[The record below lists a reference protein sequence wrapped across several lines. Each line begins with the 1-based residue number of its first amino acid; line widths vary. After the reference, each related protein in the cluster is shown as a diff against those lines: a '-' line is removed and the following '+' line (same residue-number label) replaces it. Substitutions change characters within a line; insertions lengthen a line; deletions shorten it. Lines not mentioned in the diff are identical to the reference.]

1 MYKRQVFSRYSGHVT
16 GVIAGVSEYN
26 KKPEQ
31 GGYIYQIF
39 SRSSQIEAM
48 EWLHKNVFTNQK
60 WLIPNN
66 IIKNIYPTGQTET
79 ILKLQNRQL
88 FSLLNSSKLQR
99 MMNAEVTE
107 KEFYA
112 ATDMIV
118 DLRKGIFSETDNSRN
133 VGIFRRNL
141 QKSFIERMRVIMNT
155 EEIKN
160 SDLFSIVRGELVVL
174 KNKMTIIINRNLNKI
189 TKYHYKDCIVR
200 INDILNPKK

>member
-1 MYKRQVFSRYSGHVT
+1 
-16 GVIAGVSEYN
+16 
-26 KKPEQ
+26 
-31 GGYIYQIF
+31 
-39 SRSSQIEAM
+39 M

-88 FSLLNSSKLQR
+88 FSLLNYSKLQR

-141 QKSFIERMRVIMNT
+141 QKSFIERMRVVMNT

-160 SDLFSIVRGELVVL
+160 
-174 KNKMTIIINRNLNKI
+174 
-189 TKYHYKDCIVR
+189 
-200 INDILNPKK
+200 

>member
-1 MYKRQVFSRYSGHVT
+1 
-16 GVIAGVSEYN
+16 
-26 KKPEQ
+26 
-31 GGYIYQIF
+31 
-39 SRSSQIEAM
+39 M

>member
-1 MYKRQVFSRYSGHVT
+1 
-16 GVIAGVSEYN
+16 
-26 KKPEQ
+26 
-31 GGYIYQIF
+31 
-39 SRSSQIEAM
+39 
-48 EWLHKNVFTNQK
+48 
-60 WLIPNN
+60 
-66 IIKNIYPTGQTET
+66 
-79 ILKLQNRQL
+79 
-88 FSLLNSSKLQR
+88 

-141 QKSFIERMRVIMNT
+141 QKSFIERMRVVMNT

-174 KNKMTIIINRNLNKI
+174 KNKMTIVINRNLNKI